1 MDNVIKFK
9 PKTKPK
15 AKAKETLPYET
26 KYNELIAILRN
37 NIDILGVYESAFVSF
52 SMSPIYFKGNEKP
65 ENWKILFEVKR
76 LALEDLLTDL
86 DSDEFRSTINKSDF
100 PKILHDHVSFTPDN
114 IPMQIT
120 IPFAKCIFTLV
131 MFYLNDKVGWIITEM
146 YANNI
151 SVTQHCFEQLAKKQ
165 GTGVQEIFLG
175 EDE

>member
-9 PKTKPK
+9 PKSKI
-15 AKAKETLPYET
+15 KETIPYET
-26 KYNELIAILRN
+26 KYNELITIVRN
-37 NIDILGVYESAFVSF
+37 NINLLNVYESGFVSL

-86 DSDEFRSTINKSDF
+86 ESDEFRSTVDKSDF
-100 PKILHDHVSFTPDN
+100 PKILHDHVSFTPGS
-114 IPMQIT
+114 IPIQIT

-131 MFYLNDKVGWIITEM
+131 MVYLSDQVGWIITEM
-146 YANNI
+146 YANNK
-151 SVTQHCFEQLAKKQ
+151 SVTQYCFDQLAKKQ
-165 GTGVQEIFLG
+165 GIDVQEIFLG